1 MYGYSSI
8 DYVGVNIDDCDED
21 DKANVIQNGWREY
34 EGLRYSNIILIKKTQ
49 VMEYVVGNLN
59 AL

>member
-8 DYVGVNIDDCDED
+8 DYVGVNIDNCDED

-34 EGLRYSNIILIKKTQ
+34 EGLR
-49 VMEYVVGNLN
+49 
-59 AL
+59 